1 MWKPALQTRMP
12 RFVLCAAAVLILA
25 AGGAR
30 TLAAPQQAAP
40 PAPSANPTTQRQ
52 LSEDARKFA
61 LQLPKLM
68 DGVVYSVPPS
78 DTDPEIT
85 RFTANNLA
93 LFEHNVAKDANL
105 LVFFPPTG
113 GTPANS
119 WPFIE
124 AAAKAG
130 YRVIGLEYDNAI
142 SVPQVCGPNPDP
154 ACSDRF
160 RQKRVFGE
168 DVTKDI
174 DDLPEE
180 SIVNRLTKLLEY
192 LDAQHHDEGWG
203 RYLVRFA
210 GGDKPEW
217 SRIAVA
223 GHSQGGGMA
232 AYIAKKEKVARVIVL
247 SGAWDRVEETKVWA
261 PWVTSPSATP
271 LDRWYAAYHQKES
284 RADAMKAA
292 YVALQIP
299 PDHVRV
305 MTLEPRTE
313 PGAKPRGDTYHGS
326 MDSPQLTPVD
336 ANGNPAYAA
345 DWAFFLG
352 AAK

>member
-1 MWKPALQTRMP
+1 MKKPMNKAALWIRM
-12 RFVLCAAAVLILA
+12 RRHIFCAALVALA

-30 TLAAPQQAAP
+30 SLAAPRQAVT
-40 PAPSANPTTQRQ
+40 PAPARAAAEAVPQ
-52 LSEDARKFA
+52 LA
-61 LQLPKLM
+61 
-68 DGVVYSVPPS
+68 DGVVHAISPGEADSQVK
-78 DTDPEIT
+78 

-93 LFEHNVAKDANL
+93 LFKNSVAKNANL

-113 GTPANS
+113 GTPAGS

-130 YRVIGLEYDNAI
+130 YRVIGLEYDNRV
-142 SVPQVCGPNPDP
+142 SVPQICGTNPDP

-174 DDLPEE
+174 DDLPAE
-180 SIVNRLTKLLEY
+180 SIVNRMTKLLQY
-192 LDAQHHDEGWG
+192 LNAHHHDEGWG
-203 RYLVRFA
+203 RYLRN
-210 GGDKPEW
+210 GKPNW

-223 GHSQGGGMA
+223 GHSQGAGMA
-232 AYIAKKEKVARVIVL
+232 AYIAKREKVARVIVL

-271 LDRWYAAYHQKES
+271 LDRWYAAYHQKEA
-284 RADAMKAA
+284 RADAMKVA
-292 YVALQIP
+292 YEVLKIP

-326 MDSPQLTPVD
+326 MDSPRLTPID

-352 AAK
+352 TPK